1 MEPTSTEA
9 QQSASGPPQPRSV
22 DSAWPVVVAPMV
34 VIGAAAVAGYMFDE
48 LATLAVGV
56 AASAVLAGLVAYRI
70 LRRRPWIVAICV
82 LAIALPVFGLGLLK
96 IKAIPRCSELIA
108 AAPPSVTATPPS
120 RVNAGRQFDQQKA
133 NGMRDFRGADLRGA
147 QFINLDLKGFD
158 FSGANAAGASFY
170 GSRLDRTAFFGT
182 NLGGAVLTRVCL
194 HNATLR
200 GADLTGVIAT
210 EADVSGVE
218 VTPAQTSAAYY
229 WPPPGTPSPAC
240 AY

>member
-1 MEPTSTEA
+1 
-9 QQSASGPPQPRSV
+9 
-22 DSAWPVVVAPMV
+22 MV
-34 VIGAAAVAGYMFDE
+34 VIGAAAVAGYILNE

-70 LRRRPWIVAICV
+70 LGRRRPWIVATCV

-96 IKAIPRCSELIA
+96 IKKIPRCSEPVA
-108 AAPPSVTATPPS
+108 AAPPSVTAMPAS

-147 QFINLDLKGFD
+147 QFVNLDLKGFD

-170 GSRLDRTAFFGT
+170 GSRLDRAAFFGT

-218 VTPAQTSAAYY
+218 VTPAETSAAYY

-240 AY
+240 T